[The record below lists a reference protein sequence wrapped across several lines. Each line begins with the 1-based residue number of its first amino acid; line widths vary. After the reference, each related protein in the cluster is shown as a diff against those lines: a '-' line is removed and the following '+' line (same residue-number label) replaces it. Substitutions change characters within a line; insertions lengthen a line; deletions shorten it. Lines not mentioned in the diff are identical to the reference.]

1 MKVLTANRLTDG
13 IAVWF
18 ADNGKW
24 VETFAPSKVAL
35 SDADIEALETERAHA
50 QAAQAAQEIVDVALI
65 DVALENGAY
74 APLRLRERI
83 RAAGPTNRL
92 DLGKQAELNV
102 PFAEVRA
109 A

>member
-13 IAVWF
+13 IAIWF
-18 ADNGKW
+18 AENGTW

-35 SDADIEALETERAHA
+35 NDADIEALEAESAR
-50 QAAQAAQEIVDVALI
+50 AQAAQEIVDVAMI
-65 DVALENGAY
+65 DVALEHGAY
-74 APLRLRERI
+74 QPIRLRERI

-102 PFAEVRA
+102 PVAQARA